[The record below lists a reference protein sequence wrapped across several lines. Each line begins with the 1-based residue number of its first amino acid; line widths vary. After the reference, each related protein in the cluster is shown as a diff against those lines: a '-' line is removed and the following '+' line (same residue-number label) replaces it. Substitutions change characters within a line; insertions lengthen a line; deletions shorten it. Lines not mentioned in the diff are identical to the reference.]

1 MSDSSSINSPTAPVR
16 VRYGPSPTGEPHIG
30 NIRTALFDWLL
41 ARRHGGQFI
50 VRIEDTDQSRRIEG
64 AEEQILDALR
74 WLGLNWD
81 EGPDIGGPHAP
92 YRQSERLPLYQE
104 AAETLIDAGHAYRCF
119 CSPDRLDAVRK
130 AQQQQKLAPG
140 YDRRCRNLSPEQIAE
155 AAAAG
160 PAVVRFAMPLDGL
173 TIVDDALRG
182 AVEFR
187 NELLDDH
194 VLLKRDGFP
203 TYHLASVVDDRAMHI
218 THVIRGE
225 EWLPSAPRHVAQYA
239 ALGWQPPIWV
249 HVPIIRGADK
259 GKLSKRHG
267 ATSVRAYAEQ
277 GFLPEALLNFMAL
290 LGWAKDESTT
300 IMSREEMVEAFSI
313 DGLGLASAMF
323 DLERLSEMN
332 ARYIRA
338 LEPQDFL
345 ERGRPWLEA
354 AVGRPLD
361 LAPLAPLAPSIQE
374 RVKLLPELVDYADFF
389 FAEGPLDYANDEL
402 MGRAY
407 RNKPWAA
414 LEALEAALKTL
425 RDLDDWSAEPLE
437 AALRALAE
445 QRSEKP
451 GALFTPIRVAVTGKR
466 IAPPLFETLQTLGC
480 ETTAARLNAA
490 AERLA
495 RPDD

>member
-1 MSDSSSINSPTAPVR
+1 MSDSSSTNSTTAPVR

-41 ARRHGGQFI
+41 ARRCGGQFI
-50 VRIEDTDQSRRIEG
+50 VRIEDTDQSRRVEG
-64 AEEQILDALR
+64 AEAQILDALR

-92 YRQSERLPLYQE
+92 YRQSERLSLYQE
-104 AAETLIDAGHAYRCF
+104 AAEALIDARRAYRCF

-140 YDRRCRNLSPEQIAE
+140 YDRRCRNLSAEQIAE

-160 PAVVRFAMPLDGL
+160 PAVVRFAMPRDGL
-173 TIVDDALRG
+173 TTVDDALRG
-182 AVEFR
+182 PVEFR

-203 TYHLASVVDDRAMHI
+203 TYHLASVVDDRAMQI

-239 ALGWQPPIWV
+239 ALGWTPPVWV

-338 LEPQDFL
+338 LEPADFL

-354 AVGRPLD
+354 AVGRPLN
-361 LAPLAPLAPSIQE
+361 LAPIVPLAPSIQE

-425 RDLDDWSAEPLE
+425 RALEEWSADALE

-445 QRSEKP
+445 QRNEKP

-466 IAPPLFETLQTLGC
+466 IAPPLFQTLQALGQKQTL
-480 ETTAARLNAA
+480 ARLNAA

>member
-1 MSDSSSINSPTAPVR
+1 MSDSSPASAAPVR

-50 VRIEDTDQSRRIEG
+50 VRIEDTDQSRRLDG

-74 WLGLNWD
+74 WLGLDWD

-92 YRQSERLPLYQE
+92 YRQSERLPLYL
-104 AAETLIDAGHAYRCF
+104 ETANSLIASGNAYRCF

-140 YDRRCRNLSPEQIAE
+140 YDRRCRNLAPEQIAE
-155 AAAAG
+155 AAAQG
-160 PAVVRFAMPLDGL
+160 PSVVRFAMPLEGA
-173 TIVDDALRG
+173 TIVEDALRG

-203 TYHLASVVDDRAMHI
+203 TYHLASVVDDRAMQI

-249 HVPIIRGADK
+249 HVPIIRGTDK

-323 DLERLSEMN
+323 DLDRLTEMN

-338 LEPQDFL
+338 LEPHDFL
-345 ERGRPWLEA
+345 ERGRPWLEEA
-354 AVGRPLD
+354 LGCPLD
-361 LAPLAPLAPSIQE
+361 LTPIAPLAPSIQE
-374 RVKLLPELVDYADFF
+374 RIKLLPELVDYADFF
-389 FAEGPLDYANDEL
+389 FTEAPLDYPNDEL

-407 RNKPWAA
+407 RGKPWAA

-425 RDLDDWSAEPLE
+425 RELNGWTAADLET
-437 AALRALAE
+437 ALRALAE
-445 QRSEKP
+445 QRGEKP

-466 IAPPLFETLQTLGC
+466 IAPPLFETLEALGR
-480 ETTAARLNAA
+480 ETTLTRLNAA

>member
-1 MSDSSSINSPTAPVR
+1 MSDSSPASATAVR

-74 WLGLNWD
+74 WLGLDWD

-104 AAETLIDAGHAYRCF
+104 TANSLIASGNAYRCF
-119 CSPDRLDAVRK
+119 CSPERLDAVRK

-155 AAAAG
+155 AVAQG
-160 PAVVRFAMPLDGL
+160 PSVVRFAMPLEGA
-173 TIVDDALRG
+173 TIVEDALRG

-203 TYHLASVVDDRAMHI
+203 TYHLASVVDDRAMQI

-300 IMSREEMVEAFSI
+300 IMSRGEMVEAFSI

-323 DLERLSEMN
+323 DLDRLTEMN

-338 LEPQDFL
+338 LEPHDFL

-354 AVGRPLD
+354 ALDRPLN
-361 LAPLAPLAPSIQE
+361 LAALEPLAPSIQE
-374 RVKLLPELVDYADFF
+374 RIKLLPELVEYADFF
-389 FAEGPLDYANDEL
+389 FTEAPLDYPNDEL

-407 RNKPWAA
+407 RGKPWAA

-425 RDLDDWSAEPLE
+425 RELDGWTAADLET
-437 AALRALAE
+437 ALRALAE
-445 QRSEKP
+445 QRGEKP

-466 IAPPLFETLQTLGC
+466 IAPPLFETLEALGR
-480 ETTAARLNAA
+480 ETTLTRLNAA